1 MLPMTILLVASA
13 PGLAQAPAPV
23 SKATFIQRI
32 DRDFSAADANKDGF
46 VDRSE
51 LEAQQAKTMAARKA
65 SNLRQRE
72 AAFRQL
78 DSNKDGSL
86 TLQEF
91 NSVAAAQQLPKADVT
106 QTLSRFDTNKD
117 GRVSRAENQ
126 APAVARFDRSDSNK
140 DGTLSVE
147 EQQRA
152 RPKQ

>member
-1 MLPMTILLVASA
+1 MKSIILAIVSVALLQFSF
-13 PGLAQAPAPV
+13 QVYMQQRVPAMFFLLLICLLGHGC
-23 SKATFIQRI
+23 SR
-32 DRDFSAADANKDGF
+32 AD
-46 VDRSE
+46 
-51 LEAQQAKTMAARKA
+51 MAARKA